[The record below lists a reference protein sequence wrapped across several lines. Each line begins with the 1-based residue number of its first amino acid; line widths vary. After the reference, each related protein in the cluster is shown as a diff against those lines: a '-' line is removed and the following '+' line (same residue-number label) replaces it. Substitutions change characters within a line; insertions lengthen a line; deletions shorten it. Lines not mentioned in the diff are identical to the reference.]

1 MQIEIHGLVIVIHG
15 MLDADII
22 ELFSILGI
30 PIDVCNSK
38 IIGNSKEW
46 THSFAKAKE
55 SIFIRVN
62 VSYVLMVLNGSFFD
76 NSPEFRLRKLL
87 KFLCRFKHTFKQ
99 LDVAF
104 TDDQKFLVLKHIKYW
119 CKHSDDYCTGSLVA
133 RQPPLLVTA
142 KGKFVR
148 IQLHSAQSK
157 TNFGTIYRRPDTK
170 FIRIEI
176 KIKNNNKIEYVLEN
190 YSGKNLE
197 QFHTRC
203 RELLVSCINFITT
216 SSKKNRVASKY
227 KKQAEWEAFLE
238 SDVKKIK
245 WSEVHR
251 LKLENRQ
258 QSDIDFF
265 DKKIKRQATMV
276 NNMINKLTVMRPEED
291 IKKLFAGYSG
301 YQLIETDKP
310 CT

>member
-1 MQIEIHGLVIVIHG
+1 LVYHKRTKSPIH
-15 MLDADII
+15 A
-22 ELFSILGI
+22 E
-30 PIDVCNSK
+30 P
-38 IIGNSKEW
+38 
-46 THSFAKAKE
+46 
-55 SIFIRVN
+55 
-62 VSYVLMVLNGSFFD
+62 
-76 NSPEFRLRKLL
+76 
-87 KFLCRFKHTFKQ
+87 KH
-99 LDVAF
+99 
-104 TDDQKFLVLKHIKYW
+104 
-119 CKHSDDYCTGSLVA
+119 CTGNLVA
-133 RQPPLLVTA
+133 RKPPLLVTA
-142 KGKFVR
+142 KGKFER
-148 IQLHSAQSK
+148 IQLNLARSK

-203 RELLVSCINFITT
+203 RELLVSCINFITA

-265 DKKIKRQATMV
+265 NKKIKRQATMV
-276 NNMINKLTVMRPEED
+276 NNMINKLTVMRPKED